1 MKASWQALLL
11 LHYYYFCTGDVHGE
25 ISDAQG
31 ETPQTPLAAVEE
43 NIVMTQQRDKSWKCV
58 DRNVVTPR
66 YATPVPSATAR
77 ATALQT
83 SAFSDTFLGSA
94 SVQGWIKET
103 EHFAAAPRTDASRTS
118 LLQILM
124 QSFWS
129 PRRRKKKKKQLENSD
144 EITAT
149 PTFEMQSRLKKKHCW
164 PLLDPIRVAMSDERT
179 LKGPYYSHN

>member
-1 MKASWQALLL
+1 MLIYLKLQSYALERMKASWQTLLL
-11 LHYYYFCTGDVHGE
+11 LHYYYICTGDVHGE

-94 SVQGWIKET
+94 SVQGWIKEM
-103 EHFAAAPRTDASRTS
+103 EHFAAAPRTDASQTS

-129 PRRRKKKKKQLENSD
+129 PRRRKKKKKNSQRILMKSLQLQPLKCKAD
-144 EITAT
+144 
-149 PTFEMQSRLKKKHCW
+149 LKKTLLAASW
-164 PLLDPIRVAMSDERT
+164 P
-179 LKGPYYSHN
+179 H